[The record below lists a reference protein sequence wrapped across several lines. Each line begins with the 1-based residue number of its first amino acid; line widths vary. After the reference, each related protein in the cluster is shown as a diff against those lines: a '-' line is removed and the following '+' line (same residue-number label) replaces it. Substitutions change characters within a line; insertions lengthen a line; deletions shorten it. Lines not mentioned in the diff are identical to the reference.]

1 MHVHKICHMNSAY
14 YGQLPTHDLYK
25 TMRACRDFFL
35 LGKEQPRVD
44 LIYPIPEAKATRR
57 FWIFQDDEERE
68 RLRAL
73 EKLRPQSEAF
83 LRDPRTASRIRS
95 LRIVPI
101 DAIVDSTSSPEFH
114 PDLEAW
120 AELQSNLL
128 RARNLINL
136 EWVNA
141 RQSVLKLTFS

>member
-1 MHVHKICHMNSAY
+1 MNSAY
-14 YGQLPTHDLYK
+14 YRQLPTHDLYK
-25 TMRACRDFFL
+25 AMRACRDFFL

-44 LIYPIPEAKATRR
+44 LIYPIPEDEATKQ
-57 FWIFQDDEERE
+57 FWVFRDDEERE

-83 LRDPRTASRIRS
+83 LRNPRTASRIRS

-101 DAIVDSTSSPEFH
+101 ARVVGGTSSPEFH

-120 AELQSNLL
+120 VQLQLNILK
-128 RARNLINL
+128 ARNLISL
-136 EWVNA
+136 E
-141 RQSVLKLTFS
+141 